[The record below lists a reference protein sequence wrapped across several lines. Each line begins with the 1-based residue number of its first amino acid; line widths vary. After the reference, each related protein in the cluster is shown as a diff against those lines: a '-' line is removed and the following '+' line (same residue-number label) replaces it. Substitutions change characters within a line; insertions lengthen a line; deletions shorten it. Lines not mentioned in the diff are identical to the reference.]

1 MIGWKNAQRV
11 LRKQGFTIVE
21 LLIVVV
27 VIAILA
33 AITIVSY
40 NGIQK
45 QATDTA
51 VKAELEN
58 LAKQYGMF
66 HAVNSRYPASAADL
80 EALNV
85 SFNKSLYMVDPETNY
100 NLVTCYSMSSGDEY
114 GVAAITKNGTLLY
127 ITNGSG
133 VMEYT
138 GATSWIGTNRYT
150 AMCTS
155 ISSSAPLSYIPFGP
169 GYGSGWRAWT
179 DG

>member
-1 MIGWKNAQRV
+1 MLGKRHMLWAQ
-11 LRKQGFTIVE
+11 KQTGFTIVE

-40 NGIQK
+40 DGIQQ

-51 VKAELEN
+51 VKMELEN

-66 HAVNSRYPASAADL
+66 HAVNSRYPASAEDL
-80 EALNV
+80 EALDV
-85 SFNKSLYMVDPETNY
+85 SFNKSLYMVDPQTNY
-100 NLVTCYSMSSGDEY
+100 NLVTCYSMSSGNEY
-114 GVAAITKNGTLLY
+114 GVAAITKNGTFLY

-138 GATSWIGTNRYT
+138 GATNWIGLNRYT
-150 AMCTS
+150 AMCSS
-155 ISSSAPLSYIPFGP
+155 ISSSLPLSYIPFGP
-169 GYGSGWRAWT
+169 GYGSGWRPWT